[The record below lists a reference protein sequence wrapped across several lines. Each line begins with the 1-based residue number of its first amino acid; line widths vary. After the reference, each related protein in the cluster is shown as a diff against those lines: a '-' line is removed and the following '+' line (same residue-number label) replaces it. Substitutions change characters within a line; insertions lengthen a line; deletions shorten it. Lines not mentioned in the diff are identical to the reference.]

1 MLYYYANLSL
11 RYFFFFLSQ
20 ALWWG
25 AVSMAHQVRGSSW
38 AVDSL
43 IQMLMLDKKKSEM
56 LSKSNNSS
64 KIRLSVL
71 LQHVCYIFTAYEHIK
86 ELMFCGHCW
95 YLKNLSAKNAVLSL
109 LAHTFHHN
117 GQRCRICTQ
126 AFSCLWG
133 CMLSVNNSS
142 VAFLLPH
149 FCKEMLLCLI
159 CAHVI
164 GGLCV
169 FSLAIWTVC
178 CSRLFF

>member
-11 RYFFFFLSQ
+11 RYFYFSLSQ

-43 IQMLMLDKKKSEM
+43 IQMLMLDKKSEM

-64 KIRLSVL
+64 KIRPSLCFIATLLLHIHYLWTLKRARVL
-71 LQHVCYIFTAYEHIK
+71 WDTGIWQTL
-86 ELMFCGHCW
+86 
-95 YLKNLSAKNAVLSL
+95 NAKNAVLL
-109 LAHTFHHN
+109 LLTRFITMDSDA
-117 GQRCRICTQ
+117 

-142 VAFLLPH
+142 VALLLPH
-149 FCKEMLLCLI
+149 CKEMLPCLI

-164 GGLCV
+164 RGLCV
-169 FSLAIWTVC
+169 FSLALWTA
-178 CSRLFF
+178 RY